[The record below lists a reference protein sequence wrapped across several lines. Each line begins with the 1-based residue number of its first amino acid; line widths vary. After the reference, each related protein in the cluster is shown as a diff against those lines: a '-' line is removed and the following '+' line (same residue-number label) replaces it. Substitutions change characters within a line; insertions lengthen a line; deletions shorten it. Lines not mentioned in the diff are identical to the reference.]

1 MIDKRVLKKVNFIE
15 IYQIFGGVIGLLYT
29 AYLFFTAKH
38 AMPQD
43 LSHYFSM
50 ITPFL
55 FFGLCIYSGV
65 LLNMKKYS
73 RGLKLVM
80 VSLILQLLSIQLFGF
95 FYTAIN
101 GIAINLSVDLT
112 SDFIVGFD
120 FYISRFLIVLNS
132 SHSNII
138 IKINLIAIA
147 MLFYTAK
154 VSREIKLNV

>member
-1 MIDKRVLKKVNFIE
+1 MIGKSVLKKINFIE
-15 IYQIFGGVIGLLYT
+15 IYQIFGGVIGVLYT

-43 LSHYFSM
+43 FSHYFSM

-55 FFGLCIYSGV
+55 FFGFCIYSGV
-65 LLNMKKYS
+65 LLNMKKYGQ
-73 RGLKLVM
+73 GLRFVM
-80 VSLILQLLSIQLFGF
+80 VSLIFQLLSVQLFGF

-101 GIAINLSVDLT
+101 GIAINLSIDFT
-112 SDFIVGFD
+112 SDFIVGLD

-132 SHSNII
+132 SHANIMVR
-138 IKINLIAIA
+138 INLIAIA

-154 VSREIKLNV
+154 VSREMNRSL